1 MFDRDALATL
11 TRLAR
16 GFPVLALTG
25 PRQSGKTTLAR
36 SAFAAKPY
44 VSMENPE
51 ERDFAIADPRRFL
64 AAYPDGV
71 VIDEAQRCPQL
82 FSWLQGWVDER
93 RRMGDIVLTGS
104 QQFGLMSSISQ
115 SLAGRVGLVQ
125 LLPLSLSEMADAKL
139 VGHSLDA
146 MLRRGGYPALFDR
159 NIAPGDWFPNYVSTY
174 VERDVR
180 QLLAVRDLTVF
191 QRFVKMCAARCGQLL
206 NLVALAADCGISHVT
221 AREWLTVLEAS
232 YIVRLL
238 PPHHRNFGKRLV
250 KTPKL
255 YFVDTGLAAWLLG
268 IRDDAGLATHPMR
281 GALFEN
287 LVIGEFVKQRFN
299 AGQPAELYFWRDN
312 LGHEI
317 DLLFETPDGLQAVE
331 IKSGMTFASDWP
343 AAVQRWHRQAGV
355 EAMQPWIIYGGDR
368 SFETTD
374 YRVFSWRN
382 LMASNS
388 QYTA

>member
-1 MFDRDALATL
+1 MIDRDALVTL
-11 TRLAR
+11 ERLAR

-36 SAFAAKPY
+36 AAFAGKPY

-51 ERDFAIADPRRFL
+51 ERDFATGDPRRFL
-64 AAYPDGV
+64 AAHPDGV
-71 VIDEAQRCPQL
+71 VIDEVQRCPEL

-115 SLAGRVGLVQ
+115 SLAGRVGLVH
-125 LLPLSLSEMADAKL
+125 LLPLSQTELARAGQADAQVDPTL
-139 VGHSLDA
+139 
-146 MLRRGGYPALFDR
+146 LRGSYPALYDR
-159 NIAPGDWFPNYVSTY
+159 DIAPGDWFPNYVATY

-180 QLLAVRDLTVF
+180 QLLAVRDLGIF

-206 NLVALAADCGISHVT
+206 NLVSLATDCGISHVT

-268 IRDDAGLATHPMR
+268 IRDDAGMANHPMR

-299 AGQPAELYFWRDN
+299 AGLPAELYFWRDN

-317 DLLFETPDGLQAVE
+317 DLLFETPNGLQAVE
-331 IKSGMTFASDWP
+331 IKSGMTFAPDWP
-343 AAVQRWHRQAGV
+343 TAAQRWCRYAGDD
-355 EAMQPWIIYGGDR
+355 ALPPWIIYGGDR
-368 SFETTD
+368 SFETGNCQ
-374 YRVFSWRN
+374 VFSWRS
-382 LMASNS
+382 LREA
-388 QYTA
+388 ARG